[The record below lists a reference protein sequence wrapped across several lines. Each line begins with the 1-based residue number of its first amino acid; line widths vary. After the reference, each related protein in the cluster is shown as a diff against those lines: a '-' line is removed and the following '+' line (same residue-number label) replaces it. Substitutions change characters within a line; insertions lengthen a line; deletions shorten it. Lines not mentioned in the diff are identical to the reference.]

1 MDAGVVFSPVHG
13 YGPCPARH
21 SVPAT
26 PPQEQEVID
35 AYPDLLTLTPSDEAS
50 EHFLPPGYGP
60 IPGLE
65 SPPPTPP
72 AASPFDLNVKAEEAP
87 ASLPP
92 LALAAPASP
101 AAPAS
106 LPPPASALAAP
117 ASPARAA
124 SIALAGGPPP
134 AAPICIGHG
143 HAPRRPPRGH
153 MVAGRPRP
161 LQRRLGHR
169 RELLLRGG
177 AIPGLMSPAPGAKS
191 TAVDGGRSGGWSGA
205 RAEP

>member
-1 MDAGVVFSPVHG
+1 MDAGVVFCPAHG

-21 SVPAT
+21 GIPAT

-35 AYPDLLTLTPSDEAS
+35 AYPDLPTPTPSDEAS

-72 AASPFDLNVKAEEAP
+72 AASPFDLNVKDEEAP

-92 LALAAPASP
+92 LAPTAPASP

-106 LPPPASALAAP
+106 LPPPASALATP
-117 ASPARAA
+117 ASPAHAA
-124 SIALAGGPPP
+124 SSPPSPSPEARRLLRRFASAMATHRASLRAGTWSLAALGLSNEGSGTGGSSSSAGGLSQ
-134 AAPICIGHG
+134 A
-143 HAPRRPPRGH
+143 
-153 MVAGRPRP
+153 
-161 LQRRLGHR
+161 
-169 RELLLRGG
+169 
-177 AIPGLMSPAPGAKS
+177 
-191 TAVDGGRSGGWSGA
+191 
-205 RAEP
+205 